1 MKKRSMKRDVIVVG
15 AGVVGAAC
23 ALSLASVG
31 LDVALV
37 EAGVPARFSAQQRDL
52 RVYALAADNAALLDA
67 LGVWA
72 SIRSARAQPYRR
84 MWVSDAARPE
94 TLVFSADDFA
104 RRELGW
110 IVENNLLADRLW
122 QGAQAAGVETLS
134 QTRINGFEQ
143 RSDGARLLLDSG
155 ETLEA
160 RLVVAADGANSRLR
174 ELSGIA
180 VSEHDYQ
187 QQGVVAY
194 VQLEKPHQHTA
205 WQRFLPTGPLAFLP
219 CDDDRL
225 CSIVWSL
232 PNAEAERVLALDEDL
247 FALEL
252 GHAFAGRFGEV
263 RPVSKRVALP
273 LKRRLAAQQ
282 LQGRLLLM
290 GDAAH
295 AVHPLAGQGV
305 NLGLRDVAAFHQ
317 STMRARTKG
326 GDFAASSRL
335 QRWARERRSDN
346 VLSTHAFEAIN
357 RVYSNDSL
365 PLTLLRGRALGIAHA
380 IAPLRHALWRHAAGL
395 SA

>member
-1 MKKRSMKRDVIVVG
+1 MSRRMRRDVIVVG

-23 ALSLASVG
+23 ALALARAG
-31 LDVALV
+31 LEVALV
-37 EAGVPARFSAQQRDL
+37 EARTAARFSVQDRDL
-52 RVYALAADNAALLDA
+52 RVYALAPDNAALLDEI
-67 LGVWA
+67 GVWQD
-72 SIRSARAQPYRR
+72 ICKTRAQPYRK
-84 MWVSDAARPE
+84 MWVSDAARPD

-134 QTRINGFEQ
+134 GACIGGFEPLA
-143 RSDGARLLLDSG
+143 DGIRLTLEGG
-155 ETLEA
+155 EALEA

-174 ELSGIA
+174 ELAGIP
-180 VSEHDYQ
+180 VSEHDYR

-219 CDDDRL
+219 CDDERL

-232 PNAEAERVLALDEDL
+232 PNDEAERVLALDEDA

-252 GHAFAGRFGEV
+252 AHAFAGRFGGI
-263 RPVSKRVALP
+263 RLASRRVAFP
-273 LKRRLAAQQ
+273 LKRRLARQQ
-282 LQGRLLLM
+282 CQGRLLLM

-305 NLGLRDVAAFHQ
+305 NLGLRDVAAFYQ
-317 STMRARTKG
+317 SVKRARAKG
-326 GDFAASSRL
+326 ADFASSARL

-346 VLSTHAFEAIN
+346 VLSSYAFEAIN

-365 PLTLLRGRALGIAHA
+365 PLTLLRGRALGIADA
-380 IAPLRHALWRHAAGL
+380 IAPLRHALWRHAAGI
-395 SA
+395 AV

>member
-1 MKKRSMKRDVIVVG
+1 MSRRMKHEVIVVG

-23 ALSLASVG
+23 ALSLARSG

-37 EAGVPARFSAQQRDL
+37 EAGTPARFSVESRDL
-52 RVYALAADNAALLDA
+52 RVFALAADNAALLDE
-67 LGVWA
+67 LGVWQG
-72 SIRSARAQPYRR
+72 IRATRAQPYRK
-84 MWVSDAARPE
+84 MWVSDAARPD

-104 RRELGW
+104 RWELGW
-110 IVENNLLADRLW
+110 IVENNLLAERLW
-122 QGAQAAGVETLS
+122 QGAQQAGVDSLS
-134 QTRINGFEQ
+134 DTRISGLEPLA
-143 RSDGARLLLDSG
+143 DGIRLALESG
-155 ETLEA
+155 ETLDA

-174 ELSGIA
+174 ELAGIA
-180 VSEHDYQ
+180 VSEHDYR

-194 VQLEKPHQHTA
+194 VELEKPHQHTA

-219 CDDDRL
+219 CDDERL

-232 PNAEAERVLALDEDL
+232 PNDEAERVLALDADS

-252 GHAFAGRFGEV
+252 AHAFAGRFGQIQLTS
-263 RPVSKRVALP
+263 RRVAFP
-273 LKRRLAAQQ
+273 LKRRLAKQQ
-282 LQGRLLLM
+282 CQGRLLLM

-305 NLGLRDVAAFHQ
+305 NLGLRDVAAFYK
-317 STMRARTKG
+317 SAKRARDKG
-326 GDFAASSRL
+326 ADFASSARL

-346 VLSTHAFEAIN
+346 VLSTHAFETIN

-380 IAPLRHALWRHAAGL
+380 IAPLRHALWRHAAGI
-395 SA
+395 AA

>member
-1 MKKRSMKRDVIVVG
+1 MSRRMRRDVIVVG

-23 ALSLASVG
+23 ALALARAG
-31 LDVALV
+31 LEVALV
-37 EAGVPARFSAQQRDL
+37 EAGTPARFSVQDRDL
-52 RVYALAADNAALLDA
+52 RVYALAPDNAALLDEI
-67 LGVWA
+67 GVWQE
-72 SIRSARAQPYRR
+72 ICKTRAQPYRK
-84 MWVSDAARPE
+84 MWVSDAARPD
-94 TLVFSADDFA
+94 TLIFSADDFA

-122 QGAQAAGVETLS
+122 QGAQEAGVETLS
-134 QTRINGFEQ
+134 DARISGFEPLA
-143 RSDGARLLLDSG
+143 DGIRLSLASG
-155 ETLEA
+155 ETLDA

-174 ELSGIA
+174 ELASIP
-180 VSEHDYQ
+180 VSEHDYRQ
-187 QQGVVAY
+187 RGVVAY

-219 CDDDRL
+219 CDDERL

-232 PNAEAERVLALDEDL
+232 PNDEAERVLALDEDT

-252 GHAFAGRFGEV
+252 AHAFAGRFGQI
-263 RPVSKRVALP
+263 RLASKRVAFP

-282 LQGRLLLM
+282 CQGRLLLM

-305 NLGLRDVAAFHQ
+305 NLGLRDVAVLYR
-317 STMRARTKG
+317 SVKRARAKG
-326 GDFAASSRL
+326 ADFASSARL

-346 VLSTHAFEAIN
+346 VLSSYAFEAIN

-365 PLTLLRGRALGIAHA
+365 PLTLLRGRALGIADA
-380 IAPLRHALWRHAAGL
+380 IAPLRHALWRHAAGIE
-395 SA
+395 A